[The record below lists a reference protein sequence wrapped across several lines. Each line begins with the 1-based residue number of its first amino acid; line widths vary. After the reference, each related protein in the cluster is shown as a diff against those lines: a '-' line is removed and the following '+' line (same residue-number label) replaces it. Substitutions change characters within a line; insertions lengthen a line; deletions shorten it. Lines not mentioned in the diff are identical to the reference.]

1 VKVILLRDQRACGLR
16 FLPFTFHVSLFTS
29 RLFCGENYHNTMDP
43 SAPSRTLGIG
53 QRIFLAIACQLWL
66 WVNLF
71 SQASEFEAI
80 AVSIVQLVAVV
91 LITLR
96 LRHMPSINDRWVR
109 VVILLVVLLVAAV
122 DLTIAGK
129 ELAGFSLWFSTRKL
143 VPVAG
148 LLAFAGAIYCFFK
161 APTRIMLLLYTVSFV
176 AGMRAIALMLSAQAS
191 SEAGNFETLT
201 IAEAVVSMIYPL
213 VFLFRGHYTPMRGPE
228 ATTDGK

>member
-1 VKVILLRDQRACGLR
+1 MEPG
-16 FLPFTFHVSLFTS
+16 
-29 RLFCGENYHNTMDP
+29 
-43 SAPSRTLGIG
+43 APARTLGIG
-53 QRIFLAIACQLWL
+53 QRFFLAIACQLWL

-71 SQASEFEAI
+71 SEASEFEAI

-91 LITLR
+91 LISFR

-109 VVILLVVLLVAAV
+109 IVILLVVLLVAAV

-176 AGMRAIALMLSAQAS
+176 AGMRAIALMLFAEGS
-191 SEAGNFETLT
+191 SETGNFGTLT
-201 IAEAVVSMIYPL
+201 IVEAVVSMIYPL
-213 VFLFRGHYTPMRGPE
+213 VFIFRGHYTPIPEPE

>member
-1 VKVILLRDQRACGLR
+1 
-16 FLPFTFHVSLFTS
+16 
-29 RLFCGENYHNTMDP
+29 MDP
-43 SAPSRTLGIG
+43 AAPARTLGIG
-53 QRIFLAIACQLWL
+53 QRIFLAFACQLWL

-80 AVSIVQLVAVV
+80 AVSIVQLVAVL
-91 LITLR
+91 LIALR
-96 LRHMPSINDRWVR
+96 LRHMRAINDRWVR
-109 VVILLVVLLVAAV
+109 IVILVVVLVVAAV

-176 AGMRAIALMLSAQAS
+176 AGMRSIALMLSAQAS
-191 SEAGNFETLT
+191 SEAGNFGTPT
-201 IAEAVVSMIYPL
+201 IVEAGVSMIYPL
-213 VFLFRGHYTPMRGPE
+213 VFIFRGHYTPMPKPE
-228 ATTDGK
+228 ATDEAR

>member
-1 VKVILLRDQRACGLR
+1 
-16 FLPFTFHVSLFTS
+16 
-29 RLFCGENYHNTMDP
+29 MDP
-43 SAPSRTLGIG
+43 GAPRTLGIA
-53 QRIFLAIACQLWL
+53 QRIFLAFACQLWL

-80 AVSIVQLVAVV
+80 AVSIVQLVTVV

-96 LRHMPSINDRWVR
+96 LRHMSSINDRWVR

-148 LLAFAGAIYCFFK
+148 LLAFAGAVYCFFK

-176 AGMRAIALMLSAQAS
+176 AGMRSIALMLAAQGN
-191 SEAGNFETLT
+191 SETGNFGTLT
-201 IAEAVVSMIYPL
+201 IVEAVASMLYPL
-213 VFLFRGHYTPMRGPE
+213 VFIFKGHYTPMPGPE
-228 ATTDGK
+228 ATTERK

>member
-1 VKVILLRDQRACGLR
+1 
-16 FLPFTFHVSLFTS
+16 
-29 RLFCGENYHNTMDP
+29 MDP
-43 SAPSRTLGIG
+43 GAPRTLGIG
-53 QRIFLAIACQLWL
+53 QRIFLAFACQLWL

-91 LITLR
+91 LISFR
-96 LRHMPSINDRWVR
+96 LRHMRSINDRWVR

-148 LLAFAGAIYCFFK
+148 VLAFAGAIYCFFK

-176 AGMRAIALMLSAQAS
+176 AGMRAIALMLAAQGNA
-191 SEAGNFETLT
+191 ETGNAGTLT
-201 IAEAVVSMIYPL
+201 IVEAVASMIYPI
-213 VFLFRGHYTPMRGPE
+213 VFIFKGHYTPMPE
-228 ATTDGK
+228 PDQTR